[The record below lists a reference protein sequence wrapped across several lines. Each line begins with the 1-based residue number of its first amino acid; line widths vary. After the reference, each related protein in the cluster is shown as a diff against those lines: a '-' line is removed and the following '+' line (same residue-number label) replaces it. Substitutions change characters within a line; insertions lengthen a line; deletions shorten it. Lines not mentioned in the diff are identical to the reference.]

1 MTKLEHLFDCFKP
14 NRYELKID
22 ISPDHKSFTGT
33 VLITGDA
40 TSEIIKLHANYLNI
54 ESVTLDDAIVTHKY
68 ENNILEIPCEPG
80 RVRVEINYSGKITD
94 QMTGLYPSYY
104 NIDDREYD
112 ILSTQFESHYAREV
126 FPCVDEPLAKAE
138 FVLKLIT
145 ETDLV
150 ALSNTPVASKRTV
163 NKRLITAFEPT
174 PIMSPYLLGF
184 VIGDLQ
190 YIEAK
195 TKSGKLSRVYST
207 KAHAASSLKFAL
219 EIATEAIDWYEEYLG
234 IAYPLP
240 KCDHIAIPDFA
251 AGAMENW
258 GLVTYRESMLIA
270 TTNASINTKQSIAST
285 IVHELAH
292 MWFGNLVTMKWWDEL
307 WLNESLATLM
317 QYMCLDGI
325 KPSYEIWDD
334 FIIGEYQYAKN
345 RDSIKGVQPVWTKIN
360 HPDEI
365 SSVFDG
371 AIVYAKGAALML
383 QLKNYIGEKDFKEA
397 LNEYLI
403 KFAYSN
409 PSSKQFLTIFDN
421 ITNKDIS
428 GFMKNWLTKPGY
440 PILTATMRGTAS
452 VSISQ
457 SQFGYGSNT
466 IWQIPITTDKPVILE
481 NKQIVVKKDSFN
493 ILNPGPKSYFVSNY
507 DPKLKQ
513 SILDAIQNAE
523 LAKLDKLNFLQDE
536 LLLADNQ
543 IISSSGLV
551 DNLISLKNERS
562 ELIWQAI
569 ARTISNL
576 KFFVRDTKAEVNL
589 KNLIKWLARPI
600 FDELGWAKMPSDTQ
614 NQTKL
619 RPLIL
624 SLLAYADDQEVI
636 KQIISIFDK
645 HGVENLSKID
655 PQIRAVVIAT
665 KVKHGYSPKL
675 LTDLL
680 ISYRQTADPEIIS
693 DIQSGL
699 TAIRNYEG
707 ITDIINKFN
716 DSKLIKPQDLG
727 FWYAY
732 LLRNPDAKDQTWRW
746 LKKNFDNLRIQFS
759 ENKQYD
765 DFVRYTASAFYTDK
779 DIREFSNFFDDYI
792 DDLAIKRSI
801 QVGIESIRKSNSL
814 YNNNRTTVINRL
826 ERFIG

>member
-1 MTKLEHLFDCFKP
+1 MTKLEHFFDYFKP
-14 NRYELKID
+14 SRYELKID
-22 ISPDHKSFTGT
+22 ISPDHKTFAGSVT
-33 VLITGDA
+33 ITGE
-40 TSEIIKLHANYLNI
+40 TYSELIKLHANYLAI
-54 ESVTLDDAIVTHKY
+54 ESVTIDGNPVNYKH
-68 ENNILEIPCEPG
+68 ENNTLDISCPLG
-80 RVRVEINYSGKITD
+80 RVNIDITYCGKISD

-104 NIDDREYD
+104 NIGNQEYE

-126 FPCVDEPLAKAE
+126 FPCVDEPQAKAE
-138 FVLKLIT
+138 FLLKLVT
-145 ETDLV
+145 ETNVV
-150 ALSNTPVASKRTV
+150 ALSNTQVASQRVV
-163 NKRLITAFEPT
+163 NKRLVTTFEPT

-190 YIEAK
+190 CVEAK

-207 KAHAASSLKFAL
+207 KAHKLSSLKHAL

-234 IAYPLP
+234 VDYPLP

-270 TTNASINTKQSIAST
+270 TENSTISTKQSIAST
-285 IVHELAH
+285 VVHELAH

-334 FIIGEYQYAKN
+334 FFIGEYQYAKS
-345 RDSIKGVQPVWTKIN
+345 RDSIKGVQSVWTKIN

-365 SSVFDG
+365 SSIFDG
-371 AIVYAKGAALML
+371 AIVYAKGAVLML
-383 QLKNYIGEKDFKEA
+383 QLKNYIGEDNFKKA
-397 LNEYLI
+397 LTEYLR
-403 KFAYSN
+403 KFAYKN

-421 ITNKDIS
+421 VTNEDIS
-428 GFMKNWLTKPGY
+428 DFMKNWLTKPGY
-440 PILTATMRGTAS
+440 PILNATMRGTAS

-466 IWQIPITTDKPVILE
+466 IWQIPMVIGKPIIL
-481 NKQIVVKKDSFN
+481 NKKQIIVKKDYFSL
-493 ILNPGPKSYFVSNY
+493 LNPGPSSYFISNY
-507 DPKLKQ
+507 EPKLKQ
-513 SILDAIQNAE
+513 AILSSIQNGS
-523 LAKLDKLNFLQDE
+523 LPKLDRLNYVQDE

-543 IISSSGLV
+543 IISSSELV
-551 DNLISLKNERS
+551 DNLISLNNERS

-569 ARTISNL
+569 ARIVSNL
-576 KFFVRDTKAEVNL
+576 KFFVRDTATESNL
-589 KNLIKWLARPI
+589 KSLVKWLARPRL
-600 FDELGWAKMPSDTQ
+600 DELGWSKMPSDTQ
-614 NQTKL
+614 NEIKL

-624 SLLAYADDQEVI
+624 RLLAYADDQEVI
-636 KQIISIFDK
+636 EQLISIYDK
-645 HGVENLSKID
+645 NGAEKLNKID

-665 KVKHGYSPKL
+665 KVRHSYSPKL
-675 LTDLL
+675 LADLL
-680 ISYRQTADPEIIS
+680 VSYRQTADPEIIS

-699 TAIRNYEG
+699 TAVRNSEG
-707 ITDIINKFN
+707 ITDIINIFN
-716 DSKLIKPQDLG
+716 DSKIIKPQDLG

-732 LLRNPDAKDQTWRW
+732 LLRNPHAKNQTWRW
-746 LKKNFDNLRIQFS
+746 LKKNFENLRIKFS

-765 DFVRYTASAFYTDK
+765 DFIRYTASAFYTDK
-779 DIREFSNFFDDYI
+779 DLTEFSNFFEDYLY
-792 DDLAIKRSI
+792 DLAIKRSI

-814 YNNNRTTVINRL
+814 YNKNRTAVINRL
-826 ERFIG
+826 GRFIG